1 MNPASVLSASL
12 ISLLMVGAL
21 AGCDEEPVPEKTAVR
36 QVRAMKVSDS
46 AAFQRR
52 TFSGRAKATKELD
65 LAFNVAGPLAE
76 YPANVGDE
84 VKKGDLLARIDPAPF
99 KAEVKRAQAALDRAA
114 ATRKNAKLAR
124 DRDKTLFDKGH
135 VAQARLDQTEALLS
149 ETIADVGAADAVLI
163 RARLDLQYTNLRA
176 PFTGIVVQ
184 TYVDNFENVQIKQP
198 VIRLVD
204 ASRIEMIINI
214 PENLISIV
222 PRVRAVV
229 VAFDAF
235 PDLEVLARIKEIGTE
250 ASATTRTYPV
260 TLIMEQ
266 PSEVRILPGMAGKA
280 FSKSPAVAVESGAG
294 LEIPVSAVLTD
305 AEDEK
310 TYVWVIDE
318 STLTVQKRA
327 VTPGPLTDRGIKI
340 TGGLQPGVWIATAGV
355 HYLKDGQKV
364 RILEQ

>member
-1 MNPASVLSASL
+1 MNSASVLSVGL
-12 ISLLMVGAL
+12 TSLLMAVVL
-21 AGCDEEPVPEKTAVR
+21 TGCDEEPVPENDVVR

-84 VKKGDLLARIDPAPF
+84 VEKGDLLARIDPAPF
-99 KAEVKRAQAALDRAA
+99 KAEVNRAQASLDRVA
-114 ATRKNAKLAR
+114 ATRRNAKLAR

-149 ETIADVGAADAVLI
+149 EANADVGAGDAVLG
-163 RARLDLQYTNLRA
+163 RAKLDLQYTNLRA
-176 PFTGIVVQ
+176 PFGGIVVQ

-204 ASRIEMIINI
+204 ASSIEMIVNI

-222 PRVRAVV
+222 PRVKDAV

-235 PDLEVLARIKEIGTE
+235 PDLEVPARIKEIGTE
-250 ASATTRTYPV
+250 ASETTRTYPV
-260 TLIMEQ
+260 TLVMEQ
-266 PSEVRILPGMAGKA
+266 PADARILPGMAGTA
-280 FSKSPAVAVESGAG
+280 YSKSPVAVVESDAG

-305 AEDEK
+305 AADEK

-327 VTPGPLTDRGIKI
+327 VMPGPLTDLGIKI
-340 TGGLQPGVWIATAGV
+340 TGGLQPGEWIATAGV
-355 HYLKDGQKV
+355 HYLQDGQKV
-364 RILEQ
+364 RWP

>member
-1 MNPASVLSASL
+1 MNPASVLSAGL
-12 ISLLMVGAL
+12 ISLLMVVVL
-21 AGCDEEPVPEKTAVR
+21 AGCDEEQVPERTVVR

-52 TFSGRAKATKELD
+52 TFSGRAKATQELD
-65 LAFNVAGPLAE
+65 LAFNVAGQLAE

-84 VKKGDLLARIDPAPF
+84 VTEGDLLVRIDPAPF
-99 KAEVKRAQAALDRAA
+99 KAEVNRAQAALDRAA

-135 VAQARLDQTEALLS
+135 VAQARLDQTDAKLS
-149 ETIADVGAADAVLI
+149 EAIADVGAADAVLG
-163 RARLDLQYTNLRA
+163 RARLYLQYTNLRA

-204 ASRIEMIINI
+204 ASRIEMIVGI
-214 PENLISIV
+214 PESLISIV
-222 PRVRAVV
+222 PRVKGVV
-229 VAFDAF
+229 IAFDAF
-235 PDLEVLARIKEIGTE
+235 PDLEVPARIKEIGTE
-250 ASATTRTYPV
+250 ASETTRTYPV

-266 PSEVRILPGMAGKA
+266 PEGAKILPGMAGKA
-280 FSKSPAVAVESGAG
+280 YSKSPADAVESGAG
-294 LEIPVSAVLTD
+294 LAIPVSAVLTD
-305 AEDEK
+305 VADQK

-327 VTPGPLTDRGIKI
+327 VTPGPLTDFGIKI
-340 TGGLQPGVWIATAGV
+340 TGGLQPGEWIATAGV